1 MTIDGRP
8 ARSTPDGLPARSP
21 LDGVELP
28 EGVAEIP
35 FLAQFDLRADPGDWA
50 LMARLAAVIGVAPP
64 TEPNTAVSTPDG
76 AHHVLWLGPDEWLV
90 IGVPGSAPG
99 ATPGSAPGSAPGPAP
114 GPAPSLEAALAA
126 AFDGAPGAVVDVSA
140 NRTMLSL
147 VGPHARATLEHG
159 CSIDLHPRAFGTGR
173 CAQTMLAR
181 AAVILVRMAGNP
193 TQVGPDPTPEYRI
206 LVRPS
211 FANYLVAWLAD
222 ALSEASTTEPPDA
235 YR

>member
-35 FLAQFDLRADPGDWA
+35 FLAQFDLRADPGDRA

-90 IGVPGSAPG
+90 IA
-99 ATPGSAPGSAPGPAP
+99 AP

-181 AAVILVRMAGNP
+181 AAVILVRMAENP
-193 TQVGPDPTPEYRI
+193 TQVGPDPTLEYRI

-222 ALSEASTTEPPDA
+222 ALMEASTTEPPDA

>member
-1 MTIDGRP
+1 M
-8 ARSTPDGLPARSP
+8 
-21 LDGVELP
+21 
-28 EGVAEIP
+28 AEIP
-35 FLAQFDLRADPGDWA
+35 FLAQFDLRADPGDRA

-90 IGVPGSAPG
+90 IA
-99 ATPGSAPGSAPGPAP
+99 APGSALRPAP
-114 GPAPSLEAALAA
+114 APALGPAPSLEAALAA

-181 AAVILVRMAGNP
+181 AAVILVRMAENP
-193 TQVGPDPTPEYRI
+193 TQVGPHPPPEYRI

>member
-8 ARSTPDGLPARSP
+8 ARSTPDGLPARSS

-35 FLAQFDLRADPGDWA
+35 FLAQFDLRADPGDGT

-90 IGVPGSAPG
+90 IA
-99 ATPGSAPGSAPGPAP
+99 APGSALRPAP
-114 GPAPSLEAALAA
+114 APALGPAPSLEAALAA

-181 AAVILVRMAGNP
+181 AAVILVRMAENP
-193 TQVGPDPTPEYRI
+193 TQVGPDPTPKYRI

-211 FANYLVAWLAD
+211 FANYIVAWLAD